1 MSEEHLRSQLL
12 EMVKFLGLLT
22 PLLLLAALA
31 TGSFLARQALRPI
44 DLMVS
49 QVRDFR
55 ATTLN
60 QRLSILNPDDELGHL
75 AAVINDLLARLHDAF
90 EKLKRFT
97 ADASHELRT
106 PLTTMRSVG
115 EVGLQP
121 GQPPERYREVI
132 GSMLEENERLSSLI
146 DSLLFLSRADAD
158 AVRLSHDHF
167 DLADLLKESRDIIAI
182 LADEKGQSIMVRAP
196 APLPVTADKTLLRRA
211 LLNLIDNAIKYS
223 PRGGDIEIAA
233 ESATGP
239 LVRIRIR
246 DTGPGIPPEHQ
257 SRVFDRFFRIEDSRS
272 REAGGTGLGLS
283 IVHWVVSAHGG
294 RVWIE
299 SRSPGTDVV
308 LEMPIGRDTGIRQV

>member
-1 MSEEHLRSQLL
+1 
-12 EMVKFLGLLT
+12 
-22 PLLLLAALA
+22 LLLLAALA
-31 TGSFLARQALRPI
+31 TGSILARQALRPI

-49 QVRDFR
+49 QVRGFG
-55 ATTLN
+55 ANTLN
-60 QRLSILNPDDELGHL
+60 QRLSVLNPDDELGHL
-75 AAVINDLLARLHDAF
+75 AAVINDLLSRLHDAF

-106 PLTTMRSVG
+106 PLTAMRSVG

-146 DSLLFLSRADAD
+146 DNLLFLSKTDAD
-158 AVRLSHDHF
+158 AIRLSPDQF

-182 LADEKGQSIMVRAP
+182 LAEEKGQSIMVRIP

-223 PRGGDIEIAA
+223 PRGGDIELAA

-239 LVRIRIR
+239 LVRVRIR
-246 DTGPGIPPEHQ
+246 DTGPGIPPEYH

-299 SRSPGTDVV
+299 SPSHGTEVV
-308 LEMPIGRDTGIRQV
+308 LEMPIGSDRGVRQA